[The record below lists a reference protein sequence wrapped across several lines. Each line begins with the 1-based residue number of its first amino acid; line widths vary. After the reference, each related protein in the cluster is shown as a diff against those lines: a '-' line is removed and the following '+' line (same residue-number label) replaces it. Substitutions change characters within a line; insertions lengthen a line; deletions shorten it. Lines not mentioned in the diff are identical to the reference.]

1 MALSEEV
8 VEDYR
13 RSLRDLNVNSKP
25 LINMMTMLAEDHEPH
40 ANEIVAVIEEH
51 ILKVHFPL

>member
-25 LINMMTMLAEDHEPH
+25 LINMMTMLADDNAPH
-40 ANEIVAVIEEH
+40 ANEIVAVIEDH
-51 ILKVHFPL
+51 ILKV